1 MKNAVRILDSV
12 TNAVLTEFCSRFA
25 PRGRVLWVNEV
36 GEEPAYK
43 RSDAFHYLKL
53 PSPPWHDLPNIV
65 ISDEKRNWLFLID
78 IPRIRSQ
85 MNGERCA
92 VLEKIFRGHGL
103 GLVFLNAFKNRRE
116 LGDLLLGDLFL
127 DLPWQTAAWI
137 AEEPDH
143 MIYFNG
149 GRLFEPKTDHPVR

>member
-43 RSDAFHYLKL
+43 RPDAFHYLKL
-53 PSPPWHDLPNIV
+53 RSPPWHDLPNIV

-116 LGDLLLGDLFL
+116 LGDLLL
-127 DLPWQTAAWI
+127 DLPWQTVAWI

-143 MIYFNG
+143 MIHFNG
-149 GRLFEPKTDHPVR
+149 GRLLGPRTDHPVR